1 MKKILTILVFM
12 SLYVTCMAQTNQTM
26 ERLKLVDAGTAQLVG
41 GQAVVKLSND
51 FAVNDYTVVL
61 TPLGDYKELF
71 VAIKEKN
78 SFVVKSKTGADTEF
92 QYVVVL
98 KVKIE
103 RPKNEDLKNK

>member
-12 SLYVTCMAQTNQTM
+12 GFFVAGMAQTTQTM
-26 ERLKLVDAGTAQLVG
+26 ERVKLVDAGSAKLVG
-41 GQAVVKLSND
+41 GEAVIKLAND
-51 FAVNDYTVVL
+51 LAVNDYTVVL

-71 VAIKEKN
+71 IASKEKN
-78 SFVVKSKTGADTEF
+78 SFIIKSKTSADAEF

-103 RPKNEDLKNK
+103 RPNNEDIKMK